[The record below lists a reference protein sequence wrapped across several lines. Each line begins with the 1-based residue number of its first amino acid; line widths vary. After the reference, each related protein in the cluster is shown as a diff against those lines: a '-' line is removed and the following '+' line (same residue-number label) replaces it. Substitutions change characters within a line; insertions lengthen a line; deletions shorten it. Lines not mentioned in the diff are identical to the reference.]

1 MSDAFATLAQSLVS
15 GGRVRT
21 VGVSG
26 SARAWVLSRLQRS
39 LKVPLVCVTP
49 DEDSAD
55 QLAGDLAFFLGGEG
69 TKLAPRVLRLPADEV
84 LPWDELVPDS
94 GVVGERLGALFHL
107 GQGTRFPALVLSARA
122 LVKRVVPPSVMNG
135 LAEVV
140 GLEQDHGRDALAKK
154 LNDMGYRNAPLVE
167 DPGCF
172 SARGDILDVWPALH
186 DAPVRLEFFGDTVE
200 SMRTF
205 DPQTQRTLEQVKS
218 LTLAPARELFFSDA
232 TKKLAEAAVREA
244 AEAQHVPTS
253 KVRERIEQIREGI
266 AAAGLEGLLPGFF
279 EGGMASV
286 FDYLSLWS
294 KDALFWLDE
303 PAAQGQALDDLFTDI
318 DRSYDDAVRRSELT
332 LGPAAHF
339 LSREEL
345 DAKLKQ
351 YRVVEGGGLTLDS
364 GSLNEAPPVSFSF
377 GQTRDPRELIWSHH
391 GEEGALAPLV
401 DRLKAW
407 RDERYSVVIG
417 CGSAGQIDRL
427 KRLLAD
433 RDVVVTAHTEPLSDP
448 AALRELTSYANV
460 FVGDVSQG
468 FVDGSAHVAVLSDED
483 IFGARA
489 RRKTRKKRTDVAG
502 FAASFQDLKE
512 GDLCVHVEFGVCRYS
527 GLVTM
532 QVNDVSADFLVL
544 EFAGRDKIYL
554 PVGRMRLIS
563 RFTGGDPAKVTLD
576 RLGTNSWEKKK
587 AFVKEQLLKMAA
599 DLLQLY
605 AQRRAHPG
613 YAFAAPDRYFRQ
625 FEADFEFEETPDQL
639 KAIEDVIADMQKTL
653 PMDRLVCGD
662 VGYGKTEVAM
672 RAAFKA
678 VLDRKQVAILVPTT
692 LLAHQHYHTFKKRFE
707 GYPVTVEVVSSLK
720 KTAEVRDIV
729 RRAQEGRLDVLI
741 GTHKLLTSEVGF
753 RDLGLFIIDEEQKFG
768 VKQKEYLKCLQT
780 IVDTLTLTATP
791 IPRTL
796 NMALSGMRD
805 MSLITTPPADRRSI
819 RTFVNR
825 FDPQQIKE
833 AITRELT
840 RGGQVFF
847 IHNRVNSIHSMEK
860 FLVDLVPQARLV
872 VAHGQMPE
880 GELEKVMLEFVE
892 KRANVL
898 LCTSIVESGIDIST
912 ANTMIVNRADQF
924 GLSQLYQLRGRV
936 GRSKE
941 RAYAYLLV
949 PQGRA
954 ITKDA
959 QRRLEVLQAFT
970 ELGAGF
976 NIASHD
982 LEIRGAGNLLGKE
995 QSGSIEA
1002 VGFDLYAQMLEE
1014 AIAEVRGE
1022 APTQQVEP
1030 EMNLPV
1036 PAFLPEMFVP
1046 DVHQRLVLYKRFSQA
1061 TSGDELADLRTEL
1074 IDRFGDAPE
1083 EVDNLQELMLI
1094 KIDLRRLRLRQMD
1107 GGPGRIVITLGADAL
1122 LEPGKI
1128 AALVQKS
1135 KGLYRLTPDM
1145 KLVAKLESTVKGAEF
1160 IPAARKVMRDVLSCA
1175 SGAVQ

>member
-1 MSDAFATLAQSLVS
+1 MSDAFATLVSSLKP
-15 GGRVRT
+15 GTRVRT
-21 VGVSG
+21 VGLTGAS
-26 SARAWVLSRLQRS
+26 RAWVLSRLQRK
-39 LKVPLVCVTP
+39 LKVPLVCITP

-55 QLAGDLAFFLGGEG
+55 QLAGDLAFFMGGEG
-69 TKLAPRVLRLPADEV
+69 TKLEPGALRLPADEV
-84 LPWDELVPDS
+84 LPWDELVPDA

-107 GQGTRFPALVLSARA
+107 GQGTRFPALVISARGLA
-122 LVKRVVPPSVMNG
+122 KKVLPHSVING

-140 GLEQDHGRDALAKK
+140 RVEQDHGRDALARK

-186 DAPVRLEFFGDTVE
+186 DSPIRMEFFGDTVE

-205 DPQTQRTLEQVKS
+205 DPQNQRTLEPVKS
-218 LTLAPARELFFSDA
+218 LTIAPARELFFSDA
-232 TKKLAEAAVREA
+232 TKKAAEAAVREA
-244 AEAQHVPTS
+244 AEQQHVPTS

-266 AAAGLEGLLPGFF
+266 AATGLEGLLPGFF
-279 EGGMASV
+279 EGGLASL
-286 FDYLSLWS
+286 FDYLPLWA
-294 KDALFWLDE
+294 KDALVWVDE
-303 PAAQGQALDDLFTDI
+303 PAAQEQALDDLFTDI
-318 DRSYDDAVRRSELT
+318 QRSYDDAVRRSELT
-332 LGPAAHF
+332 LAPSAHF

-345 DAKLKQ
+345 REKLSKF
-351 YRVVEGGGLTLDS
+351 RIVEGGGLTLDS
-364 GSLNEAPPVSFSF
+364 GLLDEVAPVRFAF
-377 GQTRDPRELIWSHH
+377 GQTRDLREAIKSHH
-391 GEEGALAPLV
+391 GEESALAPLI
-401 DRLKAW
+401 DRLKVW
-407 RDERYSVVIG
+407 RDESYSVVIG
-417 CGSAGQIDRL
+417 CGTTGQVDRL

-433 RDVVVTAHTEPLSDP
+433 QNIVVKAHAEPLTDP
-448 AALRELTSYANV
+448 AKLRDNGYANL
-460 FVGDVSQG
+460 FVGEVSQG
-468 FVDGSAHVAVLSDED
+468 FVDGHAHVAVLSDED
-483 IFGARA
+483 IFGSRA
-489 RRKTRKKRTDVAG
+489 RRKTRRKRSDIAG

-512 GDLCVHVEFGVCRYS
+512 GDLCVHAEFGVCRYA

-532 QVNDVSADFLVL
+532 QINDVSAEFLVL

-554 PVGRMRLIS
+554 PVARMRLIS
-563 RFTGGDPAKVTLD
+563 RFSGGDPSKVTLD
-576 RLGTNSWEKKK
+576 KLGTNSWEKKK

-605 AQRRAHPG
+605 AERRAHPG
-613 YAFAAPDRYFRQ
+613 HAFGPPDRYFRQ
-625 FEADFEFEETPDQL
+625 FEADFEFEETPDQM
-639 KAIEDVIADMQKTL
+639 KAIEDVVADMQKDL
-653 PMDRLVCGD
+653 PMDRLICGD

-678 VLDRKQVAILVPTT
+678 VLDRKQVAVLVPTT
-692 LLAHQHYHTFKKRFE
+692 LLAHQHFNTFRRRFE

-720 KTAEVRDIV
+720 KTAEVREIV
-729 RRAQEGRLDVLI
+729 KRAQEGRLDVLI

-768 VKQKEYLKCLQT
+768 VKQKEYLKRLKT
-780 IVDTLTLTATP
+780 TVDTLTLTATP

-796 NMALSGMRD
+796 NMAMSGMRD

-847 IHNRVNSIHSMEK
+847 IHNRVQSIASMER
-860 FLVDLVPQARLV
+860 FLVDLVPQARIV
-872 VAHGQMPE
+872 VAHGQMAE
-880 GELEKVMLEFVE
+880 GALERVMLEFVE

-898 LCTSIVESGIDIST
+898 LCTSIVESGIDISS

-949 PQGRA
+949 PQGRQ
-954 ITKDA
+954 ISKDA

-1014 AIAEVRGE
+1014 AIGEVRGE
-1022 APTQQVEP
+1022 PLKEQIEP

-1036 PAFLPEMFVP
+1036 PAYLPEMFVP

-1061 TSGDELADLRTEL
+1061 ASGDELADLRAEL

-1083 EVDNLQELMLI
+1083 EVDNLQELMML

-1107 GGPGRIVITLGADAL
+1107 GGPGRVVVTLGTDAL
-1122 LEPGKI
+1122 LEPAKI
-1128 AALVQKS
+1128 ASLVQRS
-1135 KGLYRLTPDM
+1135 KGVYRLTPDM
-1145 KLVAKLESTVKGAEF
+1145 KLVAKLDSAVKGAEF
-1160 IPAARKVMRDVLSCA
+1160 IPAARKVMRDVLACA
-1175 SGAVQ
+1175 TASVL